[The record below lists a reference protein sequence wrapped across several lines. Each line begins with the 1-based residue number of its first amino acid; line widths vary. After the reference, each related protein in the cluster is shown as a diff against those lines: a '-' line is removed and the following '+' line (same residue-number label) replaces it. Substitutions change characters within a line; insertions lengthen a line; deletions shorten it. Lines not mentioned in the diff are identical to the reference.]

1 MSAIVTEGGTS
12 ILVARAQTNWHEIIN
27 NHNDNADFPA
37 ILILHSCAHMSYLSS
52 QQALDGLE

>member
-1 MSAIVTEGGTS
+1 MTEGGTS